1 LIDGIAHARARVVA
15 HLRRVT
21 LVTDSSTQSRYRQD
35 TNVAAAI
42 GRAVA
47 GQLPSTTV
55 RIPVELADQAVRAW
69 HRDEQEVA
77 PETDEHRIMRGF
89 AAALALIGLAVEE
102 RGERDG
108 TDVTVTLAADQIA
121 ACVFAADLQA

>member
-1 LIDGIAHARARVVA
+1 
-15 HLRRVT
+15 VT
-21 LVTDSSTQSRYRQD
+21 ESPAQLHYRQD
-35 TNVAAAI
+35 ANVAAEI
-42 GRAVA
+42 GRALA

-69 HRDEQEVA
+69 HRDDQETA
-77 PETDEHRIMRGF
+77 PETDEQRIMRGF

-102 RGERDG
+102 RGQRDG

-121 ACVFAADLQA
+121 ACVFAADLQG